1 MANTITQIP
10 LKAGALGKIITLTED
25 VKVRVQGMQNEVIKY
40 AATSEAI
47 SELEI
52 FVQNPKKGKHSEA
65 MQELEVGDLK
75 VMPMLPQQRG
85 GFQQNSISFVKLVLL
100 ADKVDVKGAADINN
114 FNVQENSI
122 TDIKTNAGSKL
133 EFISKHVDYEKML
146 GDIRFVNA
154 VAKEEY
160 FDGQKTGEYEGYEV
174 TVSSDKLNATFTFLV
189 SDLETDY
196 KQFRPL
202 VDLVEFVDPQI
213 SSLFEDVSSVERGG
227 INISL
232 KADTVRKKINAAAK
246 PEHAQPEKQADS
258 PHDKGNQKPEKKP
271 NN

>member
-25 VKVRVQGMQNEVIKY
+25 TKVRVQGMQNEVVKY

-47 SELEI
+47 SDLEI

-65 MQELEVGDLK
+65 MQELDVSNLK
-75 VMPMLPQQRG
+75 IMPLLPQQRG

-100 ADKVDVKGAADINN
+100 ADKVDVKGAASLND
-114 FNVQENSI
+114 FKVQENSI

-133 EFISKHVDYEKML
+133 EFVSKHVDYEKML

-196 KQFRPL
+196 TQFRPL
-202 VDLVEFVDPQI
+202 ADLVEFVDPQI

-232 KADTVRKKINAAAK
+232 KAETVLKKLSTAAK
-246 PEHAQPEKQADS
+246 PEHAQSQKPQEKQ
-258 PHDKGNQKPEKKP
+258 PEQNPKSDKKP
-271 NN
+271 